1 MPMTRRIPAR
11 PYRAAALLAATLL
24 AAQVRADLPLPAP
37 PALDARAW
45 ALVEYGSGQV
55 LAGQGID
62 ERHEPAS
69 LTKLMTA
76 YVVFAAL
83 KDGRLKLTDAATISE
98 RAWRSDGSRSF
109 VNIGSQVP
117 VEVLLKGM
125 IVQSGNDASIA
136 LAERVAGTEDAFVDM
151 MNAYARRLGMSA
163 THFVDA
169 SGMPSPQHYSTAR
182 DLAALSRALIRD
194 FPDHYGLFA
203 LREFAWNGIR
213 QQNRNGLLGRDPSVD
228 GIKTGHTESAGY
240 CLIGS
245 ARRQGTRYIAVVL
258 GTSGFKA
265 REDATLALLN
275 YGFNFYETVALRRA
289 GETVLQA
296 RVYQGTDNY
305 VMLGTREDV
314 QASVPRGRAAGVTTR
329 VSVNRPL
336 IAPLAAGTPVG
347 ELQVYGGAELLRRV
361 PLYPL
366 QAMPAGGWWSRLY
379 DTVALWF
386 Q

>member
-1 MPMTRRIPAR
+1 MPLSRRIPALLCL
-11 PYRAAALLAATLL
+11 AAAVSAAP
-24 AAQVRADLPLPAP
+24 ARAGMPVPPP
-37 PALDARAW
+37 PAVAAKAW
-45 ALVEYGSGQV
+45 ALVDYGSGQV
-55 LAGQGID
+55 IAGQGVD

-83 KDGRLKLTDAATISE
+83 KDGRLKLTDNATISE

-109 VNIGSQVP
+109 MNVGSQVP

-136 LAERVAGTEDAFVDM
+136 LAERIGGTEEAFVDM
-151 MNAYARRLGMSA
+151 MNAYARRLGMGG

-169 SGMPSPQHYSTAR
+169 SGMPSPGHYSTAH
-182 DLAALSRALIRD
+182 DLATLSRALIRD
-194 FPDHYGLFA
+194 FPEYYGLFA
-203 LREFAWNGIR
+203 LREYTWNNIH

-258 GTSGFKA
+258 DTSGFKA
-265 REDATLALLN
+265 REDATLALLD
-275 YGFNFYETVALRRA
+275 YGFNFYQSVALRKQ
-289 GETVLQA
+289 GETVLKP
-296 RVYQGTDNY
+296 RVYKGAGNY
-305 VMLGTREDV
+305 VALGTREDV
-314 QASVPRGRAAGVTTR
+314 LASVPRGQANGLSTR

-336 IAPLAAGTPVG
+336 IAPLAATTPVG
-347 ELQVYGGAELLRRV
+347 ELQVYAGEQLLRRV

>member
-1 MPMTRRIPAR
+1 MSTTRRIPAFLC
-11 PYRAAALLAATLL
+11 AAVALLATSA
-24 AAQVRADLPLPAP
+24 RAEMPLPPP
-37 PALDARAW
+37 PAIEAKAW
-45 ALVEYGSGQV
+45 ALLEYGSGQV
-55 LAGQGID
+55 IAGQGVD

-76 YVVFAAL
+76 YIVFAAL
-83 KDGRLKLTDAATISE
+83 KDGRLRLADTATISE
-98 RAWRSDGSRSF
+98 RAWRSEGSRSF
-109 VNIGSQVP
+109 IQLGSQVP

-136 LAERVAGTEDAFVDM
+136 LAERIGGTEAAFVDM
-151 MNAYARRLGMSA
+151 MNAYAQRLGLSG

-169 SGMPSPQHYSTAR
+169 SGMPSSEHYSTAR
-182 DLAALSRALIRD
+182 DLALLSRALIRD
-194 FPDHYGLFA
+194 FPEYYGMFS
-203 LREFAWNGIR
+203 LREYTWNNIH

-258 GTSGFKA
+258 DTSGFKS

-275 YGFNFYETVALRRA
+275 YGFNFFQTVAVRKQ
-289 GETVLQA
+289 GETVLKP
-296 RVYQGTDNY
+296 RVYKAAGNY
-305 VMLGTREDV
+305 VAVGPREDV
-314 QASVPRGRAAGVTTR
+314 QVSVPRGRAAGVTTR
-329 VSVNRPL
+329 VSINRPL
-336 IAPLAAGTPVG
+336 IAPLAATTAVG
-347 ELQVYGGAELLRRV
+347 ELQVYAGEQLLRRV

>member
-83 KDGRLKLTDAATISE
+83 KDGRLRLSDAATISE

-169 SGMPSPQHYSTAR
+169 SGMPSTWQR
-182 DLAALSRALIRD
+182 
-194 FPDHYGLFA
+194 
-203 LREFAWNGIR
+203 
-213 QQNRNGLLGRDPSVD
+213 
-228 GIKTGHTESAGY
+228 
-240 CLIGS
+240 C
-245 ARRQGTRYIAVVL
+245 
-258 GTSGFKA
+258 
-265 REDATLALLN
+265 
-275 YGFNFYETVALRRA
+275 
-289 GETVLQA
+289 
-296 RVYQGTDNY
+296 RV
-305 VMLGTREDV
+305 R
-314 QASVPRGRAAGVTTR
+314 
-329 VSVNRPL
+329 
-336 IAPLAAGTPVG
+336 
-347 ELQVYGGAELLRRV
+347 
-361 PLYPL
+361 
-366 QAMPAGGWWSRLY
+366 
-379 DTVALWF
+379 
-386 Q
+386 